1 MMRADRP
8 WSGIDDG
15 ETNDCALL
23 TNEPETQE
31 KRAIGALWE
40 CQSGGEGLFLMAEKT
55 IDGKDVRRQLIENI
69 AA

>member
-8 WSGIDDG
+8 RSGIDDG

-40 CQSGGEGLFLMAEKT
+40 CQSGGEGLFL
-55 IDGKDVRRQLIENI
+55 DGKDVRRQLIENI